1 MRTFVALAGFA
12 LLQLQ
17 LALAA
22 PSCKGL
28 TVDLGYAK
36 YRGYYEEE
44 YNLNIWKRYVPWIV

>member
-22 PSCKGL
+22 PSCKGP

-36 YRGYYEEE
+36 YRGYYEKE
-44 YNLNIWKRYVPWIV
+44 YDLNIWKRYVPWIV